1 MAKKPINKSTFEQSQ
16 FDAKHIQALEEMNR
30 LMLNMHDY
38 TLELTKQY
46 KLQDNFVEQIVSNFI
61 DFKNVSS
68 AVLQVEKQIV
78 AAEKQGNAVLATTL
92 KIQYSLLQVELERQA
107 VEENINK
114 QLENSVSKISEFA
127 KKIPF
132 VGGLL
137 SKHLEK
143 GAKKF
148 AKELSLAAAEAQSG
162 LGGAAKTMSKSLFK
176 TFGKGGTVLLGV
188 AALSAALYG
197 AYQLIAGMDETISH
211 TAKNLGMSKSEVTDM
226 AMAANA
232 MGLSMEKVLHIVEDL
247 NKAYGGINVINAQ
260 NIDQFEDQIK
270 LTNTLV
276 KGFGLSTEEAA
287 GLTLNA
293 DLAGSSLERVTY
305 EVMSQ
310 NAALEAS
317 GVYLGNQ
324 NQVLKDISKMS
335 KTNAMIFGKNAT
347 ALAKAATAA
356 QLLGSNIE
364 KQLSSAEGM
373 LDIENS
379 IQKEMR
385 ARALL
390 GADINFDAI
399 RLASLNG
406 DVNGVLQGQIE
417 AFKKVGDLSTK
428 NTVEMGAFADAMGM
442 SKDEAVQMSKN
453 LVLAQKAGLNL
464 EDFMADKIS
473 DSDLQRAAKTLNET
487 ERAEFEKM
495 IASKKAASVQEEFN
509 QALAGLKQALL
520 PLLEPITKV
529 VTFFAKL
536 LTGINDATGGFAG
549 MTLGLG
555 LLVAGVY
562 KLVQGFRKM
571 SAAIDSVIALG
582 QQAMQTGGGGIDDG
596 GFDGGSKKSRRSGG
610 LKRIGKAFKGGGMKG
625 GMKAMGRMVYSG
637 LSATQTN
644 LGLGTGTTAGAKA
657 GTTSV
662 VGKVAEKGGILG
674 KLGKALSGGFG
685 KALGPIFSAISGI
698 SNIATMISDARAQA
712 ATGNA
717 PSPGSFGKSLVQSAA
732 YPIANLALNLIPGVG
747 TILSFAD
754 GILSM
759 MGISPI
765 KWITDNLIGLIP
777 DSAFTGL
784 GEMALGDSVK
794 AGANTAMD
802 ARAQD
807 ATLQVN
813 DFMIDTNPNDK
824 IGGVLDNRSV
834 ETMISLLGEMVNL
847 LGERQQV
854 VIGDA
859 AVEQIGRRA
868 SARKSFR

>member
-16 FDAKHIQALEEMNR
+16 LDAKRIQALDEMNR
-30 LMLNMHDY
+30 LMLNMYDY

-46 KLQDNFVEQIVSNFI
+46 KLQDNFVEQILGNYT

-68 AVLQVEKQIV
+68 AVLQVEKQLV
-78 AAEKQGNAVLATTL
+78 AAEKQGNKVLSETL
-92 KIQYSLLQVELERQA
+92 KIQYNLLQIEIERQA
-107 VEENINK
+107 VEEKINK

-148 AKELSLAAAEAQSG
+148 AKELSLAAAEGQTG
-162 LGGAAKTMSKSLFK
+162 LGSVAKTMTKS
-176 TFGKGGTVLLGV
+176 FGKGGTVLLGV
-188 AALSAALYG
+188 AALGAALYG

-390 GADINFDAI
+390 GADLNFDTI

-406 DVNGVLQGQIE
+406 DVTGVLKGQVE

-428 NTVEMGAFADAMGM
+428 NTVQIGAFADAMGM

-453 LVLAQKAGLNL
+453 LVLAQKAGLDL
-464 EDFMADKIS
+464 QAFMEGKIS
-473 DSDLQRAAKTLNET
+473 DSDLQKAAKTLKGE
-487 ERAEFEKM
+487 ERTRFENM
-495 IASKKAASVQEEFN
+495 IAQKKAASVQEEFN

-582 QQAMQTGGGGIDDG
+582 ERAMQTGGGADI
-596 GFDGGSKKSRRSGG
+596 GSSGKGKGRSGG
-610 LKRIGKAFKGGGMKG
+610 FKRIGKAFSKGGFKG
-625 GMKAMGRMVYSG
+625 GFKAMGRMASSG
-637 LSATQTN
+637 LSGAYNMASAAQSN
-644 LGLGTGTTAGAKA
+644 LGVGTGTTAGAA
-657 GTTSV
+657 PGSTSA
-662 VGKVAEKGGILG
+662 VGKLASKGGILG
-674 KLGKALSGGFG
+674 KLGNALSGGFG
-685 KALGPIFSAISGI
+685 KLLGPIFGAISGI
-698 SNIATMISDARAQA
+698 ANISSMISDARAQA